1 MKRLLQTLFS
11 VALMSLFHACSGSGD
26 KQANTIMVTIE
37 PIRYF
42 TEQIAGDK
50 FTVTSMVPSGSSPE
64 TYDPTPRQLTDL
76 SGSRAYLRIGY
87 IGFEQTWMARL
98 RENAPRMKVYDLSRG
113 VSLIRETEH
122 AHGDHVHQGGVEP
135 HIWNSP
141 TNARIIAQNIYQ
153 TLCELDAANK
163 DYYEANLRRLIQ
175 EIEQTD
181 HAIRDLLAQ
190 PHDGTFLIYHPA
202 LSYYARDY
210 QLRQICLEENGKE
223 PSVAHLKELINRCQT
238 EHVRTIFVQKEFDS
252 RNAEL
257 IANETGA
264 KIVSINPLSY
274 EWRKELIETTK
285 ALCHE

>member
-1 MKRLLQTLFS
+1 MRQLLQTLLLA
-11 VALMSLFHACSGSGD
+11 ALMPVLHACSGSGN
-26 KQANTIMVTIE
+26 KQTDTIMVTIE

-42 TEQIAGDK
+42 TEQIAGDR
-50 FTVTSMVPSGSSPE
+50 FAVTSMVPGGSSPE

-87 IGFEQTWMARL
+87 IGFEQTWMERL
-98 RENAPRMKVYDLSRG
+98 TENAPRMKVYDLSKG

-122 AHGDHVHQGGVEP
+122 THGDHVHQGGVEP

-141 TNARIIAQNIYQ
+141 TNARVIAQNIYQ
-153 TLCELDAANK
+153 ALCELDAANK
-163 DYYEANLRRLIQ
+163 DYYEANLQRLIQ

-181 HAIRDLLAQ
+181 HAIREMLTQ

-223 PSVAHLKELINRCQT
+223 PSAAHLKELINRCQA
-238 EHVRTIFVQKEFDS
+238 EQVRTVFVQKEFDS

-264 KIVSINPLSY
+264 KLVLINPLNY